1 MPAATASARLRSDMA
16 FARSEQDF
24 GQYQT
29 WRVNLRP
36 PFRSLAVPIFPMRA
50 RLICG
55 LIAGEDCQIAGVCL
69 P

>member
-1 MPAATASARLRSDMA
+1 MA